1 MTYEKVVE
9 KIEHSRRFGRL
20 SGVEVTGKMLQTL
33 GNPQEGMRLIHIAG
47 TNGKGSVSAFL
58 CSILKEAGLRVGAF
72 TSPHLVD
79 FGERICIN
87 GRMIEKEAVARI
99 GTRLLNEPFEET
111 PAMFDYCLAMA
122 LLYFREQQCDVL
134 ILETGLGGR
143 LDSTNAVGTPEVS
156 VITKIGYDH
165 TEILGDTLEEIAAE
179 KAGIIKRGTVVVTE
193 SQTSA
198 VLAVLLAAA
207 EDAGARACRV
217 IRPEEF
223 LQRRYEEGIQ
233 SFVYGD
239 YGRLSMQMLGV
250 HQYENAAA
258 AVEAAQEFLKNG
270 KFLERIENGRGGE
283 DKRQWIKKCVQRGI
297 RAARWQG
304 RMEILR
310 KHPFFMVDGA
320 HNGNGVAA
328 LKESLAALFPGEKF
342 HFVMGV
348 MADKDYVKMVEELL
362 PLAADFTTVTVLSE
376 RALAAETLAAQIRS
390 MGVPAVAFAD
400 LQTCLA
406 QAENAAHKT
415 VAFGSLYFIGEI
427 EALFKNIKES

>member
-58 CSILKEAGLRVGAF
+58 CSILKEAGLRVGVF

-79 FGERICIN
+79 FEERICIN
-87 GRMIEKEAVARI
+87 DRMIEKEAVARI
-99 GTRLLNEPFEET
+99 GTRLLNEPFEEE

-165 TEILGDTLEEIAAE
+165 MEILGDTLEEIAAE

-193 SQTSA
+193 SQTPEI
-198 VLAVLLAAA
+198 LAVLLAAA
-207 EDAGARACRV
+207 EAAGARGCRV
-217 IRPEEF
+217 IAPEEF
-223 LQRRYEEGIQ
+223 LQCRYEDGIQ

-239 YGRLSMQMLGV
+239 YGMLSMRMLGV

-270 KFLERIENGRGGE
+270 KFSERIENGRAGE
-283 DKRQWIKKCVQRGI
+283 DKGQWIKKCVQRGI

-348 MADKDYVKMVEELL
+348 MADKDYAKMVEELL

-376 RALAAETLAAQIRS
+376 RALAAETLAAHIRG
-390 MGVPAVAFAD
+390 MGVPAVASAD

-427 EALFKNIKES
+427 EALFQKY

>member
-58 CSILKEAGLRVGAF
+58 CSILKEAGLRVGVF

-79 FGERICIN
+79 FEERICIN
-87 GRMIEKEAVARI
+87 DRMIEKEAVARI
-99 GTRLLNEPFEET
+99 GTRLLNEPFEEE

-165 TEILGDTLEEIAAE
+165 MEILGDTLEEIAAE

-193 SQTSA
+193 SQTPEI
-198 VLAVLLAAA
+198 LAVLLAAA
-207 EDAGARACRV
+207 EAAGARGCRV
-217 IRPEEF
+217 IAPEKF
-223 LQRRYEEGIQ
+223 LQCRYEDGIQ

-239 YGRLSMQMLGV
+239 YGTLSMQMLGV

-270 KFLERIENGRGGE
+270 KFSERIENGNAGE
-283 DKRQWIKKCVQRGI
+283 DKDQKMC
-297 RAARWQG
+297 AA
-304 RMEILR
+304 
-310 KHPFFMVDGA
+310 
-320 HNGNGVAA
+320 GNPCG
-328 LKESLAALFPGEKF
+328 
-342 HFVMGV
+342 
-348 MADKDYVKMVEELL
+348 
-362 PLAADFTTVTVLSE
+362 
-376 RALAAETLAAQIRS
+376 ALAGKDGDPAETSVFHGGRRAQWKWCGCAKGESYR
-390 MGVPAVAFAD
+390 AVS
-400 LQTCLA
+400 
-406 QAENAAHKT
+406 
-415 VAFGSLYFIGEI
+415 G
-427 EALFKNIKES
+427 